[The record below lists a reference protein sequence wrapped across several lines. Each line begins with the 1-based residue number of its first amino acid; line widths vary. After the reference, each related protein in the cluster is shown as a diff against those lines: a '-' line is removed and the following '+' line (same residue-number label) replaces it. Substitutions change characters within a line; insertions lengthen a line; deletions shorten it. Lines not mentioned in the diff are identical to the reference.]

1 MARTRRDPPRPG
13 AARSLGQLLV
23 VTVGGTG
30 IGALLILLAFPDAT
44 PVGPPVLL
52 GAAAALAAVTAWAS
66 LRLGHPRSARPAPAR
81 KKATAAR
88 KPAARKPAARKRAGT
103 RKTTARKKPANR
115 KTAHKKAAPRKKQ
128 VRKTRAPRK
137 KTAAG
142 KRSGR
147 KPAQGRGRR

>member
-30 IGALLILLAFPDAT
+30 IGALLVLLAFPDAT

-52 GAAAALAAVTAWAS
+52 GAAAVLAALTAWAS
-66 LRLGHPRSARPAPAR
+66 LRLGRPRPTRPASVR
-81 KKATAAR
+81 TRTATGR
-88 KPAARKPAARKRAGT
+88 KPAARKKTGT
-103 RKTTARKKPANR
+103 R
-115 KTAHKKAAPRKKQ
+115 KKAAPKRKPARKKAASQ
-128 VRKTRAPRK
+128 KQPARKKTATRK

-142 KRSGR
+142 KKGGR